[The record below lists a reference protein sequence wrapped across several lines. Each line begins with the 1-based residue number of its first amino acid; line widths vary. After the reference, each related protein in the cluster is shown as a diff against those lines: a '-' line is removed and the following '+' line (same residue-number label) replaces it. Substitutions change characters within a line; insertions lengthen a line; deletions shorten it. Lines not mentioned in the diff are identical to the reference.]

1 MHSTN
6 YPQLILSQS
15 EAAIKIDDFV
25 QEILYSPG
33 LAYKVDSNSNSNSD
47 EEINPRLKHY
57 VRYLRVMVDVF
68 NGWTDYDFS
77 EHLEL
82 FNDTRLEIRLEDLDS
97 HFTCPAPDD
106 SFRFLSEAE
115 CINLLV
121 ERIRENSR
129 SIRYLRGTRDRA
141 YESRM
146 QTRDLGEYVSGVM
159 SRYARTLVVRVN
171 LYYRGVSKPWLRA
184 EDVFAARNRLAGQI
198 GRNEVFEH
206 LSGYVLRIEQADR
219 QGFHIHAAF
228 FFNAS
233 EVQNEA
239 YRAKKI
245 GELWIKVTHGKG
257 FWHDSGRAWLSKH
270 GRGGQR
276 TTGVFKRTD
285 TDACFRVAR
294 YMSYLAKTSQY
305 LRIKPE
311 NGRAYSTGQLPRGR
325 GF

>member
-1 MHSTN
+1 MHTTN

-25 QEILYSPG
+25 QEVLYSPG
-33 LAYKVDSNSNSNSD
+33 LAYKVDSNSD

-311 NGRAYSTGQLPRGR
+311 NGRAYSTGR
-325 GF
+325 